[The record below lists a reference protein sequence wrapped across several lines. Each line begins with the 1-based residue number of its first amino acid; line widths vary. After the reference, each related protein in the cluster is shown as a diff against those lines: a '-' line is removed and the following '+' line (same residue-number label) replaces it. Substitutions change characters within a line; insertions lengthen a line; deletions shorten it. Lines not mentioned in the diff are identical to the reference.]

1 MRKHYFPRA
10 KVIAIGSALLIAL
23 VTLFPFNFTWQVGIS
38 LGNLFRYFHH
48 PSNSADFIGN
58 ILLFMPLSVG
68 LTDWLRHR
76 RMSGWAGVMIVV
88 FLSFGLS
95 LTVEV
100 LQVFLPSRS
109 PTRSDILA
117 NSIGGLVGW
126 LIFQLKRIYRSLSVQ
141 GLVILLIGYMVIAM
155 LLLIPNPSASRLSNW
170 ETSFP
175 LVIGNEATG
184 DRAWQGK
191 ISQFWISDRA
201 LTKEE
206 VQQAFSDLQFS
217 EKLGNARLA
226 DYKFS
231 GEGSYRD
238 RAGNLPDLIWQGNRE
253 PSEVASFNSQQWL
266 ETPKPVTV
274 LSQRLR
280 QSSEFSLGITLATS
294 QLNQAG
300 PARIIS
306 VSDSPYQ
313 RNLTLGQELD
323 ELILRLRMP
332 ITGENGRNPAIALPN
347 IFSDTD
353 WHQVIITYNFSTQ
366 LAFYI
371 DQVSNIKKIN
381 LDLPILSSSQFSFL
395 GDKKQLSIDP
405 FLLIINRVLFYA
417 IFLIPLGIILVLLYL
432 KLRFRNIL
440 FNQNL

>member
-1 MRKHYFPRA
+1 MRKPYFPRG
-10 KVIAIGSALLIAL
+10 KVIAIGSALFIAL
-23 VTLFPFNFTWQVGIS
+23 VTLFPFNFTWQVGILS
-38 LGNLFRYFHH
+38 GNIFRYFHH
-48 PSNSADFIGN
+48 PSNPADFIGN
-58 ILLFMPLSVG
+58 IVLFMPLSVG
-68 LTDWLRHR
+68 LTGWLRHR
-76 RMSGWAGVMIVV
+76 RMSGLTGVIIIV
-88 FLSFGLS
+88 FLSFALS

-141 GLVILLIGYMVIAM
+141 GLVILLIGYIVIAM

-184 DRAWQGK
+184 DRAWEGK

-201 LTKEE
+201 LNPGE
-206 VQQAFSDLQFS
+206 VQKAFSDPQFS

-226 DYKFS
+226 DYKFL
-231 GEGSYRD
+231 GVGNYRD
-238 RAGNLPDLIWQGNRE
+238 RAGNLPNLIWQGNKE
-253 PSEVASFNSQQWL
+253 QSEQPEVASFNSQQWL
-266 ETPKPVTV
+266 KTPTPVTV

-280 QSSEFSLGITLATS
+280 QSSEFSLGVTLATS

-323 ELILRLRMP
+323 DLILRLRTP
-332 ITGENGRNPAIALPN
+332 KTGENGRNPAIVIPDV
-347 IFSDTD
+347 FSNAQ
-353 WHQVIITYNFSTQ
+353 WHQILITYNGSKFV
-366 LAFYI
+366 FYI
-371 DQVSNIKKIN
+371 DDHLENQRTIDFNFRIH
-381 LDLPILSSSQFSFL
+381 LSSLSL
-395 GDKKQLSIDP
+395 GDKHKLSWQP
-405 FLLIINRVLFYA
+405 NLLTVDKLLYYTIIF
-417 IFLIPLGIILVLLYL
+417 IPLGTMMLLLAL
-432 KLRFRNIL
+432 KLKS
-440 FNQNL
+440 

>member
-1 MRKHYFPRA
+1 MRKHYFSGG

-48 PSNSADFIGN
+48 PSNSADFLGN

-68 LTDWLRHR
+68 LTGWLRHR
-76 RMSGWAGVMIVV
+76 KMSSLAGVIIVV
-88 FLSFGLS
+88 FLSFALS
-95 LTVEV
+95 LIVEV

-141 GLVILLIGYMVIAM
+141 GLVILLISYIVIAM
-155 LLLIPNPSASRLSNW
+155 LLLIPNPSASSLSNW
-170 ETSFP
+170 DTSFP
-175 LVIGNEATG
+175 LLIGNEATG
-184 DRAWQGK
+184 DRPWQGK

-201 LTKEE
+201 LNPGE

-238 RAGNLPDLIWQGNRE
+238 CAGNLPDLIWKGNRKQLYQ
-253 PSEVASFNSQQWL
+253 PEVASFNSQQWL

-274 LSQRLR
+274 LSEQLR
-280 QSSEFSLGITLATS
+280 QSSEFSLGVTLATS

-313 RNLTLGQELD
+313 RNLTLGQELND
-323 ELILRLRMP
+323 LIFRLRTP
-332 ITGENGRNPAIALPN
+332 KTGKNGRNPAIVIPD
-347 IFSDTD
+347 IFSDTQ
-353 WHQVIITYNFSTQ
+353 WHQILITYNGSKFV
-366 LAFYI
+366 FYI
-371 DQVSNIKKIN
+371 DHLENLRTIDFNLKIH
-381 LDLPILSSSQFSFL
+381 LSSLSL
-395 GDKKQLSIDP
+395 GDQHKLSWQP
-405 FLLIINRVLFYA
+405 NLLTVDKLLYYTIIF
-417 IFLIPLGIILVLLYL
+417 IPLGTIMLLLAL
-432 KLRFRNIL
+432 KLKS
-440 FNQNL
+440 